1 MFNQHMRTITS
12 RDVRD
17 SFSDW
22 RTVAPLIVLS
32 LLLPLALSPAVRFAT
47 GFLEEQELTAVLVPF
62 GMLIAGFLPAS
73 FSLIGPLES
82 FVGERERNT
91 LEALLSAPISDRSL
105 YLGKFVASITPPL
118 ISSFIAMSV
127 YALRTRGSSR
137 FPEFA
142 SALTWQWILII
153 MGLVFVKAVVM
164 VSTAVYIS
172 SQSTS
177 IRAAN
182 LLASFI
188 LIPMTLVVQTEAFL
202 FINKN
207 FQAVGLI
214 TLALVALG
222 GFFLAAGLARFNREE
237 VLAREHRPV
246 RGDAEGIAASL
257 RGRTSERRYGP
268 IITIARREI
277 RETLTDWRILT
288 PIAVLTLLVPAL
300 AVPGTIFAVGFVD
313 EPDTVTR
320 LMPFILLM
328 VGFLPASFSLITA
341 LEVFVGEKERGS
353 LESLFSMP
361 VGDRQLY
368 LGKLISALLPPLCS
382 GLLAM
387 IMFSG
392 GFLLAGRGDLLST
405 LTPGLFVG
413 MLALM
418 TAKAITMVAGAV
430 VISSHTSSVRVAN
443 LLASFILLPMSVVIQ
458 FEAILV
464 IGERFDLIGWSGLA
478 TGMVGLILV
487 RAGLQSFNRESILSR
502 EHLSLSW
509 EAITGAFGAFFR
521 EIRPAGVDPDLLAK
535 ELSVSRFYRQ
545 ELKVIWRELRLP
557 LAVVLVGVL
566 AAVAYGQVM
575 DPENTRDFSR
585 FLVRTRSIGR
595 AIPSDPLRDIP
606 ALFFGNLMSITLTGL
621 LSAVSFGL
629 FSWMVPAVAFL
640 AVSKSAA
647 WSQTHDIPGGGLA
660 FLLAYVAP
668 HGIIELPAA
677 ILMAAAG
684 VRVGAAAVSVP
695 PTYTVGRHLLWS
707 LAMYFKLLLFVGMPL
722 LLLAAILEGA
732 VMPLVT
738 QAVFG

>member
-1 MFNQHMRTITS
+1 MFNRHMRIITG

-32 LLLPLALSPAVRFAT
+32 LLLPLALSPGVRYVSD
-47 GFLEEQELTAVLVPF
+47 FLEQQRLTEVLVPF

-91 LEALLSAPISDRSL
+91 LESLLSAPISDRSL
-105 YLGKFVASITPPL
+105 YLGKFIASITPPL

-127 YALRTRGSSR
+127 YALRTRGSAR
-137 FPEFA
+137 FPAFA
-142 SALTWQWILII
+142 SALTWDWILIV
-153 MGLVFVKAVVM
+153 MGLIFIKAVVM
-164 VSTAVYIS
+164 VSAAVYIS

-214 TLALVALG
+214 TLALVGLG
-222 GFFLAAGLARFNREE
+222 GFFLAAGLTRFNREE

-246 RGDAEGIAASL
+246 SGRDGASV
-257 RGRTSERRYGP
+257 RGRISERRYGP

-277 RETLTDWRILT
+277 RDTLTDWRILT
-288 PIAVLTLLVPAL
+288 PISVLTLLVPAA
-300 AVPGTIFAVGFVD
+300 AVPGTIFAIGFVE
-313 EPDTVTR
+313 EPDTITR

-382 GLLAM
+382 GLVAM
-387 IMFSG
+387 VLFIG
-392 GFLLAGRGDLLST
+392 GFVLTGRTDMLGT
-405 LTPGLFVG
+405 LTPLLAIG

-418 TAKAITMVAGAV
+418 TAKAVTMVAGAV
-430 VISSHTSSVRVAN
+430 IISSHTSSVRVAN
-443 LLASFILLPMSVVIQ
+443 LLASFILLPMSIVIQ
-458 FEAILV
+458 LEAIV
-464 IGERFDLIGWSGLA
+464 IIGQRFDLIGWSGLA
-478 TGMVGLILV
+478 TAVVGLILV
-487 RAGLQSFNRESILSR
+487 RSGMQSFNRESILSR

-509 EAITGAFGAFFR
+509 EAIIGAFQAFFR
-521 EIRPAGVDPDLLAK
+521 EVRPAGADPDLLSK
-535 ELSVSRFYRQ
+535 ELSLSRFYRK

-557 LAVVLVGVL
+557 LVVVLIGVA
-566 AAVAYGQVM
+566 AAVIYAPFL
-575 DPENTRDFSR
+575 DPENTRQFSR
-585 FLVRTRSIGR
+585 TLVNPR
-595 AIPSDPLRDIP
+595 AIGQVIPLNPLQDIP
-606 ALFFGNLMSITLTGL
+606 FLFIGNTVRIAFTGL
-621 LSAVSFGL
+621 LSAVSFGI
-629 FSWMVPAVAFL
+629 FSWMVPSVAFL
-640 AVSKSAA
+640 AVAKSAW
-647 WSQTHDIPGGGLA
+647 WSENHAVAGGAMA
-660 FLLAYVAP
+660 FLLAYVVP
-668 HGIIELPAA
+668 HGVIELPTA

-684 VRVGAAAVSVP
+684 VRVGAATVSVP
-695 PTYTVGRHLLWS
+695 PTYTVGRHLLWA
-707 LAMYFKLLLFVGMPL
+707 LAMYFKLLVFVGMPL
-722 LLLAAILEGA
+722 LLLSAILEST
-732 VMPLVT
+732 VMPLAT
-738 QAVFG
+738 RAVFGQ